1 MAEWQPK
8 GMDKNEFNDL
18 LLEIEEMLDEQLD
31 ELIMLCQDEKE
42 KRQH

>member
-1 MAEWQPK
+1 MGEWQPK
-8 GMDKNEFNDL
+8 GMDKDEFNDL